1 MALPRDR
8 DEVTIATDRPAAEAV
23 VIPPDTSGLAGHPR
37 GLSTLFFTE
46 LWERFSYYGM
56 RAILILFMVASP
68 AAGGMGMPTEQAAA
82 IYGLYTGSV
91 YFTAIPGGWIAD
103 RLLGLRRAVLVG
115 GILIALGHYC
125 LAVNMRPLF
134 YAGLVLIALGTGLL
148 KPNISSIVGQLYAK
162 DDPRR
167 DAGFSIFYM
176 GINLG
181 ALISPI
187 VCGYLG
193 QRVGWHWG
201 FGAAGVGMTF
211 GLAQYVLGRSRLGQA
226 GLLTEPP
233 AQPGRLWAIILAAV
247 AAASILLYA
256 VWPYRGWV
264 MLVLTAV
271 LFAWLLRTGAPRG
284 REAAPQ
290 DERRR
295 IDSGGAEDE
304 RRRIDFAAAEAA
316 TERKRIGAIIVL
328 FVFATLFWV
337 GFEQAGSSLNL
348 FADQYTNNVLLGWSF
363 PSSWYQSVEPVFV
376 VAFAPVFAW
385 LWMRLGRREPSSPA
399 KFAYGLL
406 LLGLG
411 FLFVAVAAQI
421 YVRTGTKVSP
431 WWLILLYL
439 FHALGELSLSPVG
452 LSTVTKLAPAR
463 IVGLMMGVWFL
474 ALSLGNFLAG
484 HVAGYF
490 EKMPLP
496 QLFGAVF
503 LSTTLSAVLLALLT
517 RPIKKLMAGVH

>member
-1 MALPRDR
+1 
-8 DEVTIATDRPAAEAV
+8 
-23 VIPPDTSGLAGHPR
+23 
-37 GLSTLFFTE
+37 
-46 LWERFSYYGM
+46 
-56 RAILILFMVASP
+56 
-68 AAGGMGMPTEQAAA
+68 
-82 IYGLYTGSV
+82 
-91 YFTAIPGGWIAD
+91 
-103 RLLGLRRAVLVG
+103 VLVG

-125 LAVNMRPLF
+125 LAANVRPLF
-134 YAGLVLIALGTGLL
+134 YAGLVFIVLGTGLL

-167 DAGFSIFYM
+167 DAGFSLFYM

-193 QRVGWHWG
+193 QKIGWHWG
-201 FGAAGVGMTF
+201 FGAAGVGMTL
-211 GLAQYVLGRSRLGQA
+211 GLVQYVLGQNRLGRA
-226 GLLTEPP
+226 GLLAEPAP
-233 AQPGRLWAIILAAV
+233 NAGRLWALILTAI
-247 AAASILLYA
+247 AAAAALLYA

-271 LFAWLLRTGAPRG
+271 LFGWLLRTGAPRG
-284 REAAPQ
+284 REAAPL

-295 IDSGGAEDE
+295 IHFD
-304 RRRIDFAAAEAA
+304 AAEAR

-337 GFEQAGSSLNL
+337 GFEQAGSSLTL
-348 FADQYTNNVLLGWSF
+348 FADQYTHNVVFGWSF
-363 PSSWYQSVEPVFV
+363 PSSWYQTVEPVFV
-376 VAFAPVFAW
+376 VTCAPVFAW
-385 LWMRLGRREPSSPA
+385 LWVRLGRHEPSSPA

-421 YVRTGTKVSP
+421 YARTQVKVSP

-452 LSTVTKLAPAR
+452 LSTVTKLSPAR

-474 ALSLGNFLAG
+474 ALSLGNFLGG

-503 LSTTLSAVLLALLT
+503 LSTTVSAVVLALLT
-517 RPIKKLMAGVH
+517 PSIKRLMAGVH

>member
-8 DEVTIATDRPAAEAV
+8 EEVTVATDRPATEAV
-23 VIPPDTSGLAGHPR
+23 FVPDTAGLAGHPR
-37 GLSTLFFTE
+37 GLTTLFFTE
-46 LWERFSYYGM
+46 MWERFSYYGM

-68 AAGGMGMPTEQAAA
+68 AAGGMGLPTEQAAT

-125 LAVNMRPLF
+125 LAVNVRPLF
-134 YAGLVLIALGTGLL
+134 FAGLVLITLGTGLL

-187 VCGYLG
+187 ICGYLG

-211 GLAQYVLGRSRLGQA
+211 GLVQFVLGRNRLGQA
-226 GLLTEPP
+226 GRLTEAP
-233 AQPGRLWAIILAAV
+233 AHAGRLWAIILAAV
-247 AAASILLYA
+247 AAASALLYA

-271 LFAWLLRTGAPRG
+271 LFAWLLRTGARDG
-284 REAAPQ
+284 
-290 DERRR
+290 
-295 IDSGGAEDE
+295 
-304 RRRIDFAAAEAA
+304 
-316 TERKRIGAIIVL
+316 TERTRIGAIIVL

-348 FADQYTNNVLLGWSF
+348 FADQYTNNVIFGWSF

-421 YVRTGTKVSP
+421 YARTGTKVSP

-439 FHALGELSLSPVG
+439 FHAFGELSLSPVG

-474 ALSLGNFLAG
+474 ALSLGNFMG
-484 HVAGYF
+484 GYVAGYF

-503 LSTTLSAVLLALLT
+503 LTTTVSAVLLALLT